1 MKKHLFLFGAAM
13 FVCGAMMLTSCSKDE
28 DIVENT
34 QKAQP
39 VMSSNPYETF
49 GSAVAELENNLQ
61 QCDFNELKPLAIALQ
76 NKTAKVTKA
85 GEGEGEENVPNSLIS
100 RLSDFVWSFLNLP
113 TEEDPYTVNGSY
125 INPQQT
131 IRLAWALTSY
141 VNRNELMLSLV
152 DNNEAVVYVA
162 VNDTTTYAVV
172 FSNHNHASY
181 DKTNPYAENI
191 SLTDITIKLNGEDV
205 VSVYVDASVGYDFT
219 SKNVEFFGA
228 GSITYQTHR
237 FGVTV
242 SKVEAGKINVS
253 VRYSNEEKEMAVL
266 RTTVTPTGSLLKP
279 NANATFTLNIMD
291 DMAIVTGSA
300 TDVADITKTL
310 VSSMSLITNGGTKQA
325 CDELASTLN
334 AKYSVN
340 VNVGGSD
347 QGIVYVG
354 SELVENTENTYRPT
368 LILQFAMF
376 ENEPMTLREVLAQ
389 FGINIDEI
397 LRKLPFGPVS

>member
-61 QCDFNELKPLAIALQ
+61 QCDFNELQPLAIALQ
-76 NKTAKVTKA
+76 NNTAKVAKA
-85 GEGEGEENVPNSLIS
+85 GGINENIANAFIS
-100 RLSDFVWSFLNLP
+100 RLSDLVWSFLRLP
-113 TEEDPYTVNGSY
+113 SEENPLTLNGTYT
-125 INPQQT
+125 NPKET
-131 IRLAWALTSY
+131 IRLAWALSAFVT
-141 VNRNELMLSLV
+141 RNEDLLALTD
-152 DNNEAVVYVA
+152 DNAATIDVI
-162 VNDTTTYAVV
+162 VNDTTTYTIVLDNYNDAAYYKE
-172 FSNHNHASY
+172 FPHLSNNAL
-181 DKTNPYAENI
+181 NEVI
-191 SLTDITIKLNGEDV
+191 IKKNGEEIV
-205 VSVYVDASVGYDFT
+205 TITFDASMGYDFG
-219 SKNVEFFGA
+219 NREADFYGA
-228 GSITYQTHR
+228 GTITYQTHQ
-237 FGVTV
+237 FVVTAARV
-242 SKVEAGKINVS
+242 GNSDIAINVTY
-253 VRYSNEEKEMAVL
+253 RNNDKEMAHL
-266 RTTVTPTGSLLKP
+266 TTTVTPTGSLLKP

-300 TDVADITKTL
+300 TDVSDITKTL
-310 VSSMSLITNGGTKQA
+310 VSSMSLVTNGGTKQA